1 MVRIK
6 PRHRIPKAMASVPI
20 LVIMCFLIVSLS
32 IGVIQMAI
40 KTRVTS
46 QQKNEIEN
54 ELASLEQEHE
64 KLSQD
69 ISALETDEGKIQALR
84 NNFRVGTE
92 GEKLVVIVKQGE
104 ANTEENK
111 KPLQHFFQTLFT
123 KEKE

>member
-1 MVRIK
+1 
-6 PRHRIPKAMASVPI
+6 
-20 LVIMCFLIVSLS
+20 
-32 IGVIQMAI
+32 MAI

-104 ANTEENK
+104 AKTEENK